1 MESKLDHF
9 TLDSETRIDNYQIL
23 RCDMNR
29 KGGGVVCYV
38 GNDLRYVEKDFFP
51 EKTENIF
58 FEVLLPKKSLFTVG
72 V

>member
-1 MESKLDHF
+1 
-9 TLDSETRIDNYQIL
+9 
-23 RCDMNR
+23 MNR

-58 FEVLLPKKSLFTVG
+58 FEVLLLKKSLFTVG